1 MKSTAIS
8 TSLFDSV
15 KKTKHKVR
23 LQVIF
28 QTFTSTSLHDI
39 IMILHGSTSW
49 KKLKKFVQLAWALVW
64 PLLLRQYVS
73 RASSSSC
80 SFSEAP
86 WACTRCAHRDT
97 GSRLGSRAAERR
109 TSSLAPV
116 GTRWHACGTRSPATD
131 GYSATGGN
139 CNCATVNMAKQS
151 AKHVGKIEN
160 VEKIW
165 QKMAKDGK
173 NGKRSRNQNL
183 AWDREF
189 QRQNSCQSKS
199 NCSLMLAF
207 VKKRSKK
214 TMPIDFDLILGAIFK
229 RLWNRNVH

>member
-15 KKTKHKVR
+15 KKNKA
-23 LQVIF
+23 QGPFAGDF

-116 GTRWHACGTRSPATD
+116 ARGGTRVAHGHRLPTATARPVGTAT
-131 GYSATGGN
+131 AQLWTWQN
-139 CNCATVNMAKQS
+139 NRQNMWEKL
-151 AKHVGKIEN
+151 KTLKRYGKR
-160 VEKIW
+160 W
-165 QKMAKDGK
+165 QKMAKMASEAETKILHEIGNSSAK
-173 NGKRSRNQNL
+173 IL
-183 AWDREF
+183 AKAKATARW
-189 QRQNSCQSKS
+189 C
-199 NCSLMLAF
+199 
-207 VKKRSKK
+207 
-214 TMPIDFDLILGAIFK
+214 
-229 RLWNRNVH
+229 